1 MIENTVA
8 KYNGEIVV
16 IHNAFL
22 GEYYY
27 IKYSDMLD
35 LNDKYSGS
43 IPISKFLGARKHLT
57 HRGCYLPFEGL
68 SYDEY
73 CSYPPVKFINNSTD
87 KDILNLIF
95 AKAKLV
101 YEFEE

>member
-8 KYNGEIVV
+8 KYNGEIIV

-43 IPISKFLGARKHLT
+43 IPISKFLN
-57 HRGCYLPFEGL
+57 F
-68 SYDEY
+68 
-73 CSYPPVKFINNSTD
+73 
-87 KDILNLIF
+87 
-95 AKAKLV
+95 
-101 YEFEE
+101 

>member
-8 KYNGEIVV
+8 KYNGEIIV

-57 HRGCYLPFEGL
+57 HRGCY
-68 SYDEY
+68 
-73 CSYPPVKFINNSTD
+73 YPPVKFINNSTD